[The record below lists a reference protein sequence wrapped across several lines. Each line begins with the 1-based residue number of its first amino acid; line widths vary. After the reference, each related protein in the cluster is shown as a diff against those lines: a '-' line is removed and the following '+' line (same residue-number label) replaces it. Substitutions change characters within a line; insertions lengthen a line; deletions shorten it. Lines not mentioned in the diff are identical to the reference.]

1 MTAAKKARGRPAKAP
16 EKGKRQNYT
25 FRLHDET
32 RERLLGAAKAANRTL
47 SEEIEWRVEQ
57 SFKWE
62 EAFGEARTIIDK
74 ATAAAAET
82 ERTREVAERQRALG
96 GGFFDPALEV
106 SVQRAVERALAKAG
120 LTGGRT

>member
-1 MTAAKKARGRPAKAP
+1 MAASKKARGRPPKAP

-32 RERLLGAAKAANRTL
+32 RERLMRAAEAANRTL

-62 EAFGEARTIIDK
+62 EAFGEARSIIDK

-82 ERTREVAERQRALG
+82 DRAREVVERQRALG
-96 GGFFDPALEV
+96 GGFFDPALEA
-106 SVQRAVERALAKAG
+106 SIKRAVKEALADIQ
-120 LTGGRT
+120 TEPR